1 MQVKNIESYNLPDF
15 MLEVQK
21 AVLEGYSV
29 DVESNEFYP
38 QNVGTRFWCGMVKQE
53 GQVIPTAS
61 SEELEAP
68 KPATRGRKP
77 KE

>member
-29 DVESNEFYP
+29 DVQSNEFYP
-38 QNVGTRFWCGMVKQE
+38 QNVGTRFWCGMVKVAQDE
-53 GQVIPTAS
+53 VTADDTT
-61 SEELEAP
+61 